1 MSSFLFNFELKWLLR
16 TKRTREH
23 RGRRSG
29 DSELGWEYP
38 SLNKQDVRARDNDR
52 CSIMLRTGAGHEHSQ
67 HSRSIVLTKNVSFWP
82 NILKLTQHFLFSEI
96 SLILPRKVFVCMY

>member
-29 DSELGWEYP
+29 DSELGWEYL

-82 NILKLTQHFLFSEI
+82 NIFN
-96 SLILPRKVFVCMY
+96 